1 MRQVFKSLWQGKPFT
16 EIRQTI
22 DENFKNVNS
31 LETAYEGFF
40 FQFTTCN
47 FRNLPEDKTIY
58 KIAKG
63 C

>member
-40 FQFTTCN
+40 F
-47 FRNLPEDKTIY
+47 NLLLVIFEIFLKTKRY
-58 KIAKG
+58 TK
-63 C
+63 